1 MRYKYSDTSYKQLVD
16 LYTLASAFTYLRIV
30 TMSAL
35 RYLTIVV
42 VIAVLIQPVVRGR
55 YRVITVR
62 HDQCIND
69 DEDYSTY
76 GSGSDYDSLNYCI
89 DDNNSSYYSLHQALT
104 NLTSNVL
111 INITTDV
118 VLSSIV
124 PLVDLANITIT
135 GHNNPTVNCNNSG
148 VLQFTSCNS
157 IIIDGIIWNRC
168 GYNSDNS
175 LANAALEFANSS
187 TISIQKCSFQ
197 HSKGQIFVLSGI
209 SGVLNIKNCR
219 FVYNTAEY
227 EDHGSII
234 HHSSNNS
241 STLTIVNC
249 YFEGNKKAGS
259 LVYISSSTDYH
270 QYLYLENSTFINN
283 KNILFHM
290 SNVTLKL
297 RGNLIF
303 NRNAKNFKCINSDI
317 IFDDNTVIHYNNTAT
332 ILLLKFSSSVIFTR
346 NSIVSFKKSGG
357 YSNSVA
363 IHIRRN
369 SSVIF
374 KENSS
379 VTFSTISNTDKF
391 MDRAINLRYHSSV
404 IFEDNCVVTFD
415 NNKCDGCYDKAGGA
429 VYLYNSSMIVK
440 GNSKVTFVNN
450 SCLIGGAIFLQAYS
464 KVIITENCTVAFNNN
479 VASSS
484 GGAIYLKDH
493 SEVTFK
499 ENSTVIFSK
508 NGADGNG
515 GAISLHHSSII
526 FKETCTMIFDSN
538 KASKG
543 GAVYSTAHST
553 ITFGGYSRVT
563 FKNNEALYD
572 AGAIYN
578 DRVIYDDGDS
588 NMIFGDST
596 EVLFTNNRANNDG
609 GAVFIDNSNITFK
622 EDSTTTFYNNTAKTQ
637 GGALCLLGKYYVQF
651 IKGQVNFSTN
661 TADIG
666 GAILGKLQ
674 YEIGFTY
681 MDEFYSTLKIV
692 PMYFNINSGSI
703 HFYNN
708 SSANTYG
715 DSVFFSI
722 SESSYYKYLLGISK
736 SDIQQRGLTKSFLTI
751 PYKLVLQHPTIFCD
765 EFNNDTNCTSYQV
778 NNIMLGQEVIISG
791 CVYDYF
797 DNPVTIAT
805 KFTVERTMFHESYDA
820 VTFVES
826 TYETCLST
834 LGIQINVNIIGNS
847 DINSSFIYSVI
858 LTSSPLSH
866 DWRPISLN
874 LSIQLSPC
882 HLGFQYSHDSQQ
894 CECYGEENNI
904 VVCSGSISIIKRG
917 YWFGTVN
924 EKLTVAICPINYCDF
939 SCCETNNG
947 YHQLLPERENQCSS
961 HRTGIACGNCEEG
974 YILSYSADCVSVNK
988 CTVGWTILVVILTV
1002 LYWMT
1007 IVVAVFVMMHYKLP
1021 IGYLYAITYYYSM
1034 IDVLLSQDLYF
1045 FSSLHIAVII
1055 TSSVFKVSPQFLGQ
1069 FCLAK
1074 GLSGIDIQFIHY
1086 IHPLAISGILI
1097 MISLLA
1103 KCSRRLSAFISRGII
1118 HVICCLLLLSYTSMA
1133 STSLLLIRSLSF
1145 HNIDKVFTYL
1155 SPDIEYL
1162 HGRHLVYFTVS
1173 VLCTI
1178 IIVIGLP
1185 LLLLLELFLNHKI
1198 NFTRIKPLL
1207 DQFQGCYKDQYR
1219 WFAAYYMV
1227 CRMVLVTISIY
1238 SSNFL
1243 TTQCL
1248 LIFTNI
1254 IITLVHFTIQ
1264 SYSKEILNVFDV
1276 FVLLLM
1282 IFIAQLPIFQYFS
1295 SITIVT
1301 MAFTAIVLPLLT
1313 FFIMGLIIHKAA
1325 IRQLLITCTSL
1336 NNANVNSEIP
1346 VKEFDVTNDKGLIS
1360 NDMSHET

>member
-1 MRYKYSDTSYKQLVD
+1 MRYKYSDTSYKHLVD
-16 LYTLASAFTYLRIV
+16 LYTLARAFTYLRIV

-42 VIAVLIQPVVRGR
+42 VIAVLIQPVVRGS

-76 GSGSDYDSLNYCI
+76 GSGSDYDSLNHCI
-89 DDNNSSYYSLHQALT
+89 DDDNSSYYSLHQALT

-197 HSKGQIFVLSGI
+197 HSKGQIFVLSDI
-209 SGVLNIKNCR
+209 SGVFNIKNCR

-283 KNILFHM
+283 KNILFHI
-290 SNVTLKL
+290 SNVTFKL

-303 NRNAKNFKCINSDI
+303 NRNAKSFKCINSDI

-332 ILLLKFSSSVIFTR
+332 ILLLKFSSVIFTR

-357 YSNSVA
+357 YSNSVV
-363 IHIRRN
+363 IHACRN

-391 MDRAINLRYHSSV
+391 IDRAINLRHHSSV
-404 IFEDNCVVTFD
+404 IFEDSSVVTFD
-415 NNKCDGCYDKAGGA
+415 NNKYDSSYNKAGGT
-429 VYLYNSSMIVK
+429 VHLLYNSSMIVK
-440 GNSKVTFVNN
+440 GNSRVTFVNN
-450 SCLIGGAIFLQAYS
+450 SCLTGGAIYLQDS
-464 KVIITENCTVAFNNN
+464 KVIFKENCTVAFNNN
-479 VASSS
+479 VALLR
-484 GGAIYLKDH
+484 GGAIYLDH

-499 ENSTVIFSK
+499 ENSAVIFSK
-508 NGADGNG
+508 NRAGCDG
-515 GAISLHHSSII
+515 GAVSLYYSSII
-526 FKETCTMIFDSN
+526 FKEMCTTIFDTN
-538 KASKG
+538 KATTNA
-543 GAVYSTAHST
+543 GAIYCATHST
-553 ITFGGYSRVT
+553 ITFGGYSRVIFKNNEVLHDAGAIYGDSNMVFGDST
-563 FKNNEALYD
+563 EVLFTNNSADNNGGAIYSSIIFKDTCTIIFDSNKATKGGAVYSSGYSTITFGGYSRVIFKNNEALYD

-578 DRVIYDDGDS
+578 DRAIYDDGDS

-596 EVLFTNNRANNDG
+596 EVVFTNNRANNDG

-666 GAILGKLQ
+666 GAILGKME
-674 YEIGFTY
+674 YKIASEGYGNMGFT
-681 MDEFYSTLKIV
+681 IA
-692 PMYFNINSGSI
+692 MYFNINSGSI

-708 SSANTYG
+708 SAKTYG

-722 SESSYYKYLLGISK
+722 TESSYYKYLVGISK

-751 PYKLVLQHPTIFCD
+751 PYKLVLQHPTILCD

-805 KFTVERTMFHESYDA
+805 KFNVDRTMFHKNYDG

-826 TYETCLST
+826 TNETCLST
-834 LGIQINVNIIGNS
+834 PGIQINVNIIGNL

-858 LTSSPLSH
+858 LTSSPLLSH

-882 HLGFQYSHDSQQ
+882 HLGFQYSHDTQR
-894 CECYGEENNI
+894 CECHGENNI
-904 VVCSGSISIIKRG
+904 VICSGSISTIK
-917 YWFGTVN
+917 
-924 EKLTVAICPINYCDF
+924 I
-939 SCCETNNG
+939 
-947 YHQLLPERENQCSS
+947 
-961 HRTGIACGNCEEG
+961 
-974 YILSYSADCVSVNK
+974 
-988 CTVGWTILVVILTV
+988 
-1002 LYWMT
+1002 
-1007 IVVAVFVMMHYKLP
+1007 
-1021 IGYLYAITYYYSM
+1021 
-1034 IDVLLSQDLYF
+1034 
-1045 FSSLHIAVII
+1045 
-1055 TSSVFKVSPQFLGQ
+1055 
-1069 FCLAK
+1069 
-1074 GLSGIDIQFIHY
+1074 
-1086 IHPLAISGILI
+1086 
-1097 MISLLA
+1097 
-1103 KCSRRLSAFISRGII
+1103 
-1118 HVICCLLLLSYTSMA
+1118 
-1133 STSLLLIRSLSF
+1133 
-1145 HNIDKVFTYL
+1145 
-1155 SPDIEYL
+1155 
-1162 HGRHLVYFTVS
+1162 
-1173 VLCTI
+1173 
-1178 IIVIGLP
+1178 IGL
-1185 LLLLLELFLNHKI
+1185 E
-1198 NFTRIKPLL
+1198 
-1207 DQFQGCYKDQYR
+1207 
-1219 WFAAYYMV
+1219 V
-1227 CRMVLVTISIY
+1227 
-1238 SSNFL
+1238 
-1243 TTQCL
+1243 
-1248 LIFTNI
+1248 
-1254 IITLVHFTIQ
+1254 
-1264 SYSKEILNVFDV
+1264 
-1276 FVLLLM
+1276 
-1282 IFIAQLPIFQYFS
+1282 
-1295 SITIVT
+1295 
-1301 MAFTAIVLPLLT
+1301 
-1313 FFIMGLIIHKAA
+1313 
-1325 IRQLLITCTSL
+1325 
-1336 NNANVNSEIP
+1336 
-1346 VKEFDVTNDKGLIS
+1346 
-1360 NDMSHET
+1360 

>member
-1 MRYKYSDTSYKQLVD
+1 
-16 LYTLASAFTYLRIV
+16 
-30 TMSAL
+30 MSAL

-42 VIAVLIQPVVRGR
+42 VIAVLIQPVVRGS

-76 GSGSDYDSLNYCI
+76 GSGSDYDSLNHCI
-89 DDNNSSYYSLHQALT
+89 DDDNSSYYSLHQALT

-124 PLVDLANITIT
+124 PLLDLANITIT

-175 LANAALEFANSS
+175 LADDSDNSLANAALEFANSS

-197 HSKGQIFVLSGI
+197 YSKGQIFVLSDI
-209 SGVLNIKNCR
+209 SGVFNIKNCR

-227 EDHGSII
+227 EDDGSII

-249 YFEGNKKAGS
+249 CFEGNKKAGS

-270 QYLYLENSTFINN
+270 QYLHLENSTFINN

-317 IFDDNTVIHYNNTAT
+317 IFDDNAVIHYNNTAT
-332 ILLLKFSSSVIFTR
+332 ILLLKLSSSVIFTR

-363 IHIRRN
+363 IRVRRN

-379 VTFSTISNTDKF
+379 VTFSTISSTDKF
-391 MDRAINLRYHSSV
+391 MDRAINLRHHSSV

-415 NNKCDGCYDKAGGA
+415 NNKCDGSYDKAGGA

-450 SCLIGGAIFLQAYS
+450 SCLKGGAIFLQAYS
-464 KVIITENCTVAFNNN
+464 KVIFTENCTVAFNNN

-484 GGAIYLKDH
+484 GGAVYLEDC

-508 NGADGNG
+508 NGADDNG
-515 GAISLHHSSII
+515 GAISLHHSNII

-538 KASKG
+538 KATNG
-543 GAVYSTAHST
+543 AAVYSIALST
-553 ITFGGYSRVT
+553 ITFGGYSRVI
-563 FKNNEALYD
+563 FKNNVASND
-572 AGAIYN
+572 DGAIYDVTVSN
-578 DRVIYDDGDS
+578 IDGK
-588 NMIFGDST
+588 
-596 EVLFTNNRANNDG
+596 EVLFTNNRANGNG
-609 GAVFIDNSNITFK
+609 GAVFIANSNITFK
-622 EDSTTTFYNNTAKTQ
+622 EDSITTFYNNTAKTQ
-637 GGALCLLGKYYVQF
+637 GGALWLLGEYYVQF
-651 IKGQVNFSTN
+651 IKGQVNFSSN

-666 GAILGKLQ
+666 GAILGKMQ
-674 YEIGFTY
+674 HEIVLKGDLYMGGFH
-681 MDEFYSTLKIV
+681 STVKIL

-708 SSANTYG
+708 SAKTYG

-722 SESSYYKYLLGISK
+722 TESSYYKYLLGISK

-805 KFTVERTMFHESYDA
+805 KFNVDRTMFHENYDA

-834 LGIQINVNIIGNS
+834 PGIQINVNIIGNS

-858 LTSSPLSH
+858 LTSSPLLS
-866 DWRPISLN
+866 DEWRPISLN

-894 CECYGEENNI
+894 CKCYGENNI
-904 VVCSGSISIIKRG
+904 VVCSISCK
-917 YWFGTVN
+917 
-924 EKLTVAICPINYCDF
+924 P
-939 SCCETNNG
+939 
-947 YHQLLPERENQCSS
+947 
-961 HRTGIACGNCEEG
+961 
-974 YILSYSADCVSVNK
+974 
-988 CTVGWTILVVILTV
+988 TILI
-1002 LYWMT
+1002 
-1007 IVVAVFVMMHYKLP
+1007 FV
-1021 IGYLYAITYYYSM
+1021 
-1034 IDVLLSQDLYF
+1034 
-1045 FSSLHIAVII
+1045 
-1055 TSSVFKVSPQFLGQ
+1055 
-1069 FCLAK
+1069 
-1074 GLSGIDIQFIHY
+1074 
-1086 IHPLAISGILI
+1086 
-1097 MISLLA
+1097 
-1103 KCSRRLSAFISRGII
+1103 
-1118 HVICCLLLLSYTSMA
+1118 
-1133 STSLLLIRSLSF
+1133 TSLKLI
-1145 HNIDKVFTYL
+1145 
-1155 SPDIEYL
+1155 
-1162 HGRHLVYFTVS
+1162 
-1173 VLCTI
+1173 
-1178 IIVIGLP
+1178 
-1185 LLLLLELFLNHKI
+1185 
-1198 NFTRIKPLL
+1198 
-1207 DQFQGCYKDQYR
+1207 Q
-1219 WFAAYYMV
+1219 
-1227 CRMVLVTISIY
+1227 
-1238 SSNFL
+1238 
-1243 TTQCL
+1243 
-1248 LIFTNI
+1248 
-1254 IITLVHFTIQ
+1254 
-1264 SYSKEILNVFDV
+1264 
-1276 FVLLLM
+1276 
-1282 IFIAQLPIFQYFS
+1282 
-1295 SITIVT
+1295 
-1301 MAFTAIVLPLLT
+1301 
-1313 FFIMGLIIHKAA
+1313 
-1325 IRQLLITCTSL
+1325 
-1336 NNANVNSEIP
+1336 
-1346 VKEFDVTNDKGLIS
+1346 
-1360 NDMSHET
+1360 